1 MEHGRSE
8 LRARY
13 YRDQLAAAGRAA
25 AALRSSYERV
35 RPRFPLPDPIPEGL
49 AVELE
54 ALTARF
60 ARLAD
65 LLVQKLFRAQ
75 DALLLEDEGSLLDR
89 LNRAEKRGQIAS
101 AEQWRE
107 IRELRNQIAHEYV
120 LEDLRELFEAVF
132 RRAPLLLDAVERAW
146 KDDRYPG
153 AAGE

>member
-13 YRDQLAAAGRAA
+13 YREQLAAAGRAA
-25 AALRSSYERV
+25 AALRSS
-35 RPRFPLPDPIPEGL
+35 
-49 AVELE
+49 
-54 ALTARF
+54 
-60 ARLAD
+60 
-65 LLVQKLFRAQ
+65 
-75 DALLLEDEGSLLDR
+75 
-89 LNRAEKRGQIAS
+89 
-101 AEQWRE
+101 
-107 IRELRNQIAHEYV
+107 